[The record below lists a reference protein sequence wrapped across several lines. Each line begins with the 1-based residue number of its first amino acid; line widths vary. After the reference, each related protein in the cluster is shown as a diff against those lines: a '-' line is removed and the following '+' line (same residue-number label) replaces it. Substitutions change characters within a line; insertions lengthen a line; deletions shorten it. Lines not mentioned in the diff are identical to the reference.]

1 MKSIKVILLWVCMSS
16 IVLAQENQT
25 VIAEQGDGI
34 FSILRKQGLSPAK
47 YYEEFIT
54 INAQNIKDGSM
65 LYVGREYRIPV
76 ASDSF
81 KNTGVKME
89 AGKTTEAPIFDTEL
103 ANMSLKSRALKDAVY
118 YLIAEN
124 QDEAKKSFISV
135 VVENLAKELM
145 VQGATV
151 YIIERDNTLSEGKA
165 LTGAAQ
171 MGGYVETINKRY
183 LQNSGKY
190 QRLLMIRAN
199 GLIANGNIDVAV
211 YHHEKSK
218 EGHRLANHIQN
229 AFKKNSISNRSYK
242 DADMIFK
249 DDTSLF
255 LAKNTLPALSL
266 MVITDAS
273 KKSME
278 GTIPVRSDKKS
289 FTNWIASGILKDYA
303 DLKIE
308 D

>member
-1 MKSIKVILLWVCMSS
+1 MKSIKVILLWVCASS
-16 IVLAQENQT
+16 FLLAQERQT

-54 INAQNIKDGSM
+54 INAKNIKDGSM
-65 LYVGREYRIPV
+65 LHVGREYRIPV

-103 ANMSLKSRALKDAVY
+103 ADMSLKSKTLKDAIY

-124 QDEAKKSFISV
+124 QDKTKDAFISDV
-135 VVENLAKELM
+135 VKNLAKELM

-151 YIIERDNTLSEGKA
+151 YIIERDKTLLEGKT
-165 LTGAAQ
+165 LTGAEQ
-171 MGGYVETINKRY
+171 MGGYIETINKRY

-190 QRLLMIRAN
+190 QRLLMIRADD
-199 GLIANGNIDVAV
+199 LIENGNIDVAV
-211 YHHEKSK
+211 YHHEKSEK
-218 EGHRLANHIQN
+218 SQRLATNIEN
-229 AFKKNSISNRSYK
+229 VFKKNSISNRSFE

-249 DDTSLF
+249 DDTSLY

-266 MVITDAS
+266 VVITNSS
-273 KKSME
+273 KKSVE

-308 D
+308 E

>member
-1 MKSIKVILLWVCMSS
+1 MSS

>member
-1 MKSIKVILLWVCMSS
+1 MKSIKAILLWVCASS
-16 IVLAQENQT
+16 ILLAQENQT

-54 INAQNIKDGSM
+54 INAKNIKDGSM
-65 LYVGREYRIPV
+65 LHVGREYSIPN

-124 QDEAKKSFISV
+124 QDEAKKGFISV

-151 YIIERDNTLSEGKA
+151 YIIERDKTLSEGKE

-171 MGGYVETINKRY
+171 MGGYIETINKRY

-218 EGHRLANHIQN
+218 EGHRLANNIQN

-266 MVITDAS
+266 MVITNAS